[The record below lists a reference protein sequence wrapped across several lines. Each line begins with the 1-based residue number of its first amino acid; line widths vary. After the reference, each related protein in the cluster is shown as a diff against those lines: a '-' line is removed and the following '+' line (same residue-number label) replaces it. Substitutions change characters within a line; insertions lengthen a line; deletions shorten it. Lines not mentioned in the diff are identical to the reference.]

1 MFNINSYIRLL
12 VSSYLLF
19 PYLQGAIALFARG
32 RVLPVVRLESHD
44 FLDLVVKYML
54 LLAAQ
59 PVDAV
64 IRGLSCQ
71 AP

>member
-1 MFNINSYIRLL
+1 MNSYIRLF

-19 PYLQGAIALFARG
+19 PYLQGTIARFVRG

-44 FLDLVVKYML
+44 FLDFIVKYML

-64 IRGLSCQ
+64 IGGLSCQ
-71 AP
+71 AS